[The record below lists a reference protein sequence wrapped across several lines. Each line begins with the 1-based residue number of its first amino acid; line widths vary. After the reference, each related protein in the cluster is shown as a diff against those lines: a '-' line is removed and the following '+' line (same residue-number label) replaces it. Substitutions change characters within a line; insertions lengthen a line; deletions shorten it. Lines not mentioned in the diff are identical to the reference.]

1 MGKRKLLLG
10 ITAGAAVGGLL
21 MLLDRETRRYTK
33 TKWNDTKSGSAY
45 VVKNPSEVVRKARL
59 ALGNLNENFPSGAT
73 NVINALEQVENQL
86 DRFTSKNET
95 KHIE

>member
-10 ITAGAAVGGLL
+10 MTAGAAVGGIL
-21 MLLDRETRRYTK
+21 MLLDRETRMYTK

-45 VVKNPSEVVRKARL
+45 VVKNPSEVVRKAIL
-59 ALGNLNENFPSGAT
+59 ALGKLNENFPSGAA